1 MFLEFVFKKDVYVLV
16 LYKIWKENGMDFEMI
31 E

>member
-16 LYKIWKENGMDFEMI
+16 LYKIWKENGMDFEVI

>member
-1 MFLEFVFKKDVYVLV
+1 MFLEFVFKKDDYVLV